1 MNEQNVSFAD
11 VDIINDKDNL
21 REWIKVYS
29 GWKTLPQL
37 FINGEIVGGVD
48 ILNELISEG
57 EFLGMIPK
65 ENIKGNPKLEIQS
78 ILQEE
83 DIILITTSD
92 HESKPDEATYSDFVQ
107 KHLQL
112 KALIFRTFDIESK
125 PEIIPIFR

>member
-48 ILNELISEG
+48 ILKELISEG

-65 ENIKGNPKLEIQS
+65 ENIKGNPKLQI
-78 ILQEE
+78 
-83 DIILITTSD
+83 
-92 HESKPDEATYSDFVQ
+92 
-107 KHLQL
+107 
-112 KALIFRTFDIESK
+112 
-125 PEIIPIFR
+125 